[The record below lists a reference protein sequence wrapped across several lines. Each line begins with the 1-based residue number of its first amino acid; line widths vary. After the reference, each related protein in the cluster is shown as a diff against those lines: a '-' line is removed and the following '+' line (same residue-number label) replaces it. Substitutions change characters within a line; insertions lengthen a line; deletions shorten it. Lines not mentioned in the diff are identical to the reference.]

1 MPVDLKERNWRIFY
15 KNFLG
20 GVGWGLGVTLGAT
33 LILALLA
40 SLLRFLGGLPVIG
53 QFFAGIIE
61 ATESALNS
69 KGLP

>member
-1 MPVDLKERNWRIFY
+1 MPVDLKERNWKIFY

-20 GVGWGLGVTLGAT
+20 GVGWGLGVTIGAT
-33 LILALLA
+33 LILALLG

-69 KGLP
+69 NGLP